1 MANIDEAEIRK
12 AVAVLH
18 PDGELF
24 EVRMISGRWNASGY
38 FTDAETLIQQL
49 RKYEDKPNVNTYL
62 TLQAVHHDCYA
73 RKQHDRIIEKPTETT
88 SDNNIAGYEWFMI
101 DLDPKRASGISSS
114 DAELNAA
121 KQKANEI
128 YRYMRSQGWSAPV
141 IAESGNGVHLLYR
154 VQIKATK
161 ETAKDVENALKA
173 LDMLFSDNVID
184 VDTTT
189 FNPSRICKLYGTKA
203 CKGADTSDRP
213 HRMSRLYRVP
223 DHVEV
228 NDISLLRKL
237 AGILPQEP
245 EKPQR
250 YNSYNPNGFQLE
262 DWIVQHDIQVKER
275 MQWGGGTKWVLKE
288 CPFNPEHKGKDAAI
302 IQTSDGKICFHCF
315 HNSCADHHWR
325 ELRLKFEPDAYDQ
338 KAQYDDKPV
347 VIPNYS
353 NPNYTVEK
361 SEELEAVE
369 IDGKP
374 VFYTTEQIRLME
386 TPPEEFIRTGI
397 TEIDNR
403 LKGLRKGFVT
413 VLSGLRAAGKS
424 SIISQLTIEAAQQG
438 YRTALFSGE
447 LTNKKAYDWLIL
459 QAAGKNHIHG
469 TRYDN
474 FFCVDRE
481 TEPVVSKWL
490 DEKVYI
496 YNNEY
501 GNEFKMVYKLLN
513 QCTVEHKVDLIIID
527 NLMAMNIT
535 KLGNDKFDQQ
545 SMFVSWLEN
554 FAKKCN
560 VHVLFV
566 AHPRKNQGF
575 LRLEDISGSNDI
587 VNRVD
592 NALIIHRVGMDFKAK
607 IGEFFNKKT
616 PPKLL
621 EADNVVEICKS
632 RDTGVQDC
640 FIPLYF
646 EKESKRLKNQRAEYK
661 HYGWEEQFA
670 ETDEEPPF

>member
-1 MANIDEAEIRK
+1 MMNEAEIRK
-12 AVAVLH
+12 AIVALH
-18 PDGELF
+18 PDSELF
-24 EVRMISGRWNASGY
+24 EVRLIAGKWNASGY

-49 RKYEDKPNVNTYL
+49 RKYEDKPNVNVYI
-62 TLQAVHHDCYA
+62 TLQVIEDGCYS
-73 RKQHDRIIEKPTETT
+73 RKQHNKLIEKPTETT
-88 SDNNIAGYEWFMI
+88 SDNNIIGYRWLMI
-101 DLDPKRASGISSS
+101 DLDPKRASGISST
-114 DAELNAA
+114 DAELEAA
-121 KQKANEI
+121 KTKANEI
-128 YRYMRSQGWSAPV
+128 YKFMRHAGWNKPL
-141 IAESGNGVHLLYR
+141 IAISGNGVHLLYR
-154 VQIKATK
+154 IELRAEKDRTK
-161 ETAKDVENALKA
+161 KIESALKA
-173 LDMLFSDNVID
+173 LDMLFSDGQIE

-203 CKGADTSDRP
+203 CKGANTVERP
-213 HRMSRLYRVP
+213 HRMSYIHSMP
-223 DHVEV
+223 DESKP
-228 NDISLLRKL
+228 NDITLLDKL
-237 AGILPQEP
+237 ASILPQEP

-275 MQWGGGTKWVLKE
+275 LQWGGGTKWVLKE
-288 CPFNPEHKGKDAAI
+288 CPFNSEHKGKDAAI
-302 IQTSDGKICFHCF
+302 IQTADGKICFHCF
-315 HNSCADHHWR
+315 HNSCADNHWK

-347 VIPNYS
+347 VMPNYS

-361 SEELEAVE
+361 SEEPEAVE

-424 SIISQLTIEAAQQG
+424 SVISQLTIEAAQQG

-469 TRYDN
+469 TRYEN
-474 FFCVDRE
+474 FFCVDHE

-501 GNEFKMVYKLLN
+501 GNEFKKVYALLN

-527 NLMAMNIT
+527 NLMALNINQ
-535 KLGNDKFDQQ
+535 LGNDKFDRQ
-545 SMFVSWLEN
+545 SLFVSWLEN

-592 NALIIHRVGMDFKAK
+592 NAMIIHRVGMDFKTK
-607 IGEFFNKKT
+607 IGEFFNKKA
-616 PPKLL
+616 PQRLL